1 MMLTELE
8 LAFIRNDA
16 QRAMTDTCTVMR
28 KIYIDDDAGGQKQDW
43 QEIATVPCNIAAFSG
58 RVPSERVIAEQFA
71 GYTLWNLLIPHHID
85 IQKQDR
91 IIAFGQAYDIVGTL
105 NPSTYE
111 YVTNLVIMEV
121 SP

>member
-1 MMLTELE
+1 MLTELE